1 MPEVLKFLIG
11 TIILILIILY
21 YVFIILPV
29 RAEIAQ
35 GEREKKEDRKLAEF
49 FAQTS
54 FKGEN
59 NVNEYAGTEEHY
71 PDSNF

>member
-1 MPEVLKFLIG
+1 MPEILKFLIG
-11 TIILILIILY
+11 TGIFTLIILY
-21 YVFIILPV
+21 YVYIILPV
-29 RAEIAQ
+29 RAEIEE

-59 NVNEYAGTEEHY
+59 NNA
-71 PDSNF
+71 

>member
-11 TIILILIILY
+11 AAILTIIIIY

-29 RAEIAQ
+29 RAEIAE
-35 GEREKKEDRKLAEF
+35 GERQKKENRKLTDF
-49 FAQTS
+49 FAKTT

-59 NVNEYAGTEEHY
+59 NPN
-71 PDSNF
+71 

>member
-11 TIILILIILY
+11 TGILTLIILY

-29 RAEIAQ
+29 RAEIEE
-35 GEREKKEDRKLAEF
+35 GEREKKEKRKLAEF

-59 NVNEYAGTEEHY
+59 D
-71 PDSNF
+71 PS

>member
-11 TIILILIILY
+11 TGILTLIILY

-29 RAEIAQ
+29 RAEIEE
-35 GEREKKEDRKLAEF
+35 GEREAKEKRKLAEF
-49 FAQTS
+49 FAETS

-59 NVNEYAGTEEHY
+59 N
-71 PDSNF
+71 PS